1 MQGITAIT
9 FDGAGGG
16 GEIIISCRKA
26 QPNPVPAR
34 PAPRRDRQGCSRSES
49 LASPE
54 ATSSAT
60 GTLPPSSPAR
70 AMRGSHASEGAA
82 SRFLE
87 VSQGHDSKP
96 QSASG

>member
-9 FDGAGGG
+9 FDGARVGRRLLSAP
-16 GEIIISCRKA
+16 EKLSQTPA
-26 QPNPVPAR
+26 PAR
-34 PAPRRDRQGCSRSES
+34 PAPRRDRQGCSRRES

-60 GTLPPSSPAR
+60 GTLPRSSPAR

>member
-1 MQGITAIT
+1 MQGITAMT
-9 FDGAGGG
+9 FDGGG
-16 GEIIISCRKA
+16 GEEIIISPGEA
-26 QPNPVPAR
+26 QPNPAPAR
-34 PAPRRDRQGCSRSES
+34 PAPRRDRQGCSRSQS

-60 GTLPPSSPAR
+60 GTLPRSSPAR